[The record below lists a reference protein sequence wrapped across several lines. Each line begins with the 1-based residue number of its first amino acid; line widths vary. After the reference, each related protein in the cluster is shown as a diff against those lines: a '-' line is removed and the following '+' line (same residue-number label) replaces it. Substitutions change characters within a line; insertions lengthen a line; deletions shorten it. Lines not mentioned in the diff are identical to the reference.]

1 MDENIHLSLSQIN
14 KDVRKENKSVRNR
27 LQSIILD
34 NKFLQDRV
42 IPIFPHFPLI
52 PNERCGIWY
61 CRPSTFKQTSYF
73 KSTDGHVNQWDFST
87 RRLNFHLLETIRD
100 NKGIIIVDSTRRGKK
115 IPDALSKTVP
125 IWCAVL
131 NTLMLQETEKNVD
144 IDKVLYLP
152 PETVPKS
159 EYDMIKGKIPELVA
173 KLQKLNIIDSNRLN
187 ELFMGKI
194 LRPIWVHPGSS
205 LLDHSV
211 DYFTGEVQEYEAWET
226 PEDQNIIPI
235 ILCTVSYQAQDGMDK
250 RYGFTYVQGA
260 ADDHELWSF
269 SLDSKMFWAHID
281 YLGDMNYSVDQL
293 HDYIMDLAAA
303 KLRNQL
309 YIQDMGSLDEVF
321 GNIDKITNEI
331 SLGKVSPGLTINE
344 KLKQKLK
351 SEYGKVMIFSDS
363 VTVAEDT
370 DDAEESRTDSFI
382 SIYKLQSGDKKSSKA
397 LRSTFPKIHGE
408 VQSAFTDR
416 DEQMKPILVCCNT
429 GTDMSIGVILSIL
442 CTKYTEE
449 WMLTP
454 ELPDVSKIIIRKH
467 LTKLISHL
475 KGRNVNPSRAT
486 LNSVN
491 SFLM

>member
-1 MDENIHLSLSQIN
+1 MDEEICLSLTKIN
-14 KDVRKENKSVRNR
+14 RDVRKENKSVRNR
-27 LQSIILD
+27 LQSILLD

-42 IPIFPHFPLI
+42 IPVFPYFPLV

-61 CRPSTFKQTSYF
+61 CKPSTYKQTSYF

-131 NTLMLQETEKNVD
+131 NTIMLQETEENFD
-144 IDKVLYLP
+144 IDKALYLP

-159 EYDMIKGKIPELVA
+159 EYDMIKRKIPELVT
-173 KLQKLNIIDSNRLN
+173 KLRKLNIIDSKKLN

-205 LLDHSV
+205 LLNHSV
-211 DYFTGEVQEYEAWET
+211 DYFTGEIQQHETWET

-269 SLDSKMFWAHID
+269 GLDSKMFWAHVEFLCD
-281 YLGDMNYSVDQL
+281 KNNSDDQL
-293 HDYIMDLAAA
+293 HDYITDLVA
-303 KLRNQL
+303 KKLKSQM
-309 YIQDMGSLDEVF
+309 YIQDKGGLDEIF
-321 GNIDKITNEI
+321 GKVDKITDEI
-331 SLGKVSPGLTINE
+331 SLGKVVQGLFINE
-344 KLKQKLK
+344 KLKEELK
-351 SEYGKVMIFSDS
+351 SEYGKVLILSDS
-363 VTVAEDT
+363 VTVAEDAGVVEAT
-370 DDAEESRTDSFI
+370 KSNPFI
-382 SIYKLQSGDKKSSKA
+382 TVYKLQSGDKKSSKA
-397 LRSTFPKIHGE
+397 LRSILPKIHEE
-408 VQSAFTDR
+408 VELAFANR
-416 DEQMKPILVCCNT
+416 AEEMRPMLVCCNT

-449 WMLTP
+449 WMLTQ
-454 ELPDVSKIIIRKH
+454 ELPEVNKIIIRKH

-475 KGRNVNPSRAT
+475 HGRNVNPSRAT